1 MGVRVRGRNRVRFEV
16 RVGVKVLRHLHLVG
30 ARPGL
35 VVLGLLLAAPR
46 VELRRDDVDV
56 LALDP
61 VLDELLAHLAQSHAG
76 RRRVARRHHHH
87 EACLLALAVRRLEL
101 VEQLLA
107 AAGHLDVEADA
118 LVAGVLDVGAL
129 LAHLLDRVR
138 REHALL
144 ARAAQAEVLRALE
157 LEAVRLAQRGGDV
170 VPAGEGDANVGVAL
184 ADGGHAPGR
193 GVVAN
198 DAVLGTR
205 TLARGEERAGLTVA
219 GGLLL
224 GRHAGEVG
232 GARPEARQHAPGERL
247 RNRGRHGARDAATLF
262 WARVLCLVVAHV
274 VAHLRLHLDRSADA
288 AQERL
293 RRGAR
298 RQLGRRELG
307 RGPEGEH
314 GSSESEHGGAVGGPR
329 NTEFGSCSCCWV
341 AASPPPNALPV
352 CQYVLFVSTRTRVTR
367 CCGGDIISRATC
379 FSGGLCRSYVHHVAG
394 IEARRLRVVVV
405 VARVGA
411 R

>member
-1 MGVRVRGRNRVRFEV
+1 MR
-16 RVGVKVLRHLHLVG
+16 VLRHLHLVG

-61 VLDELLAHLAQSHAG
+61 VLDELLAHLAQGHAG

-87 EACLLALAVRRLEL
+87 EARLLALAVRRLQL

-107 AAGHLDVEADA
+107 AAGHLNVEADA

-129 LAHLLDRVR
+129 LAHLLDRVG

-144 ARAAQAEVLRALE
+144 ARAAQAEVLRSLE

-198 DAVLGTR
+198 DSILGTR
-205 TLARGEERAGLTVA
+205 TLALGEERANLTAGGA

-232 GARPEARQHAPGERL
+232 GRRPEARQHAPGERL
-247 RNRGRHGARDAATLF
+247 RNGGRHGARDAAALL

-298 RQLGRRELG
+298 RQLGGRELG

-314 GSSESEHGGAVGGPR
+314 GSSESEHGACHKRPKMAAVAKGTLPP
-329 NTEFGSCSCCWV
+329 
-341 AASPPPNALPV
+341 SPFLPLR
-352 CQYVLFVSTRTRVTR
+352 QYACPYPYDSAPKRRYSTRVTR
-367 CCGGDIISRATC
+367 CCGDDRTSRGRWCT
-379 FSGGLCRSYVHHVAG
+379 SGGGAC
-394 IEARRLRVVVV
+394 AR
-405 VARVGA
+405 GCCGSTHKS
-411 R
+411 